1 MGALKE
7 RIDKIIHN
15 YECRTIVT
23 ACVSFA
29 VTIGF
34 VLFEGTFAIL
44 SRSIWYATLAI
55 YHATLGFLRGGLLLS
70 ARYGAKKGESAEK
83 PERRAARSHVVSGV
97 FLVALT
103 FALSGIIVLVVTQ
116 DYSFEYAGVMI
127 YAAAFYAF
135 AKIILAIINFV
146 KAGRNCN
153 LTMQAIRNVNVAD
166 ALVSILALQVAMLQ
180 TFTESGSELNPS
192 VFNAVTG
199 GVVGVLVIAL
209 GSYMIIRGVRGFT
222 RDENN

>member
-1 MGALKE
+1 MGTLKE
-7 RIDKIIHN
+7 RFDKIMHD
-15 YECRTIVT
+15 YELRTIVT

-34 VLFEGTFAIL
+34 ALFEGTFAIL

-55 YHATLGFLRGGLLLS
+55 YYATLAFLRGGLLLS
-70 ARYGAKKGESAEK
+70 ARYGTKKGEPAEK
-83 PERRAARSHVVSGV
+83 LEKRAARSHVVSGA
-97 FLVALT
+97 FLVVLT

-135 AKIILAIINFV
+135 AKIILAIVNFV

-180 TFTESGSELNPS
+180 TFSEGGTELSPP
-192 VFNAVTG
+192 VFNAITG
-199 GVVGVLVIAL
+199 GVIGVLVIAL
-209 GSYMIIRGVRGFT
+209 GSYMIIRGVRAYT
-222 RDENN
+222 RNENE